1 MAAQRIRPRDRAVD
15 QSDTV
20 MEEEIRPQWNPEAR
34 FEVVPGADHFY
45 GGHTVQLEEIL
56 TSNLEKIGQADDG

>member
-1 MAAQRIRPRDRAVD
+1 
-15 QSDTV
+15 

-34 FEVVPGADHFY
+34 FEVVPGADYFY

-56 TSNLEKIGQADDG
+56 TSNLKNIEQAAHG